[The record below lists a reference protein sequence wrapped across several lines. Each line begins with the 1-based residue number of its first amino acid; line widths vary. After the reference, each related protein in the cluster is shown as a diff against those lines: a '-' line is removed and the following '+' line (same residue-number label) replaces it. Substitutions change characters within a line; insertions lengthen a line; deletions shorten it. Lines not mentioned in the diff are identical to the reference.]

1 MNELEIK
8 KRLEALKTE
17 RSNIEHVWE
26 LVEQFCVPFRGEFF
40 HDETSENSVDW
51 RMRDVYDSTAIMA
64 VQTLASSIHGSL
76 TSPSFQW
83 FDFRFR
89 DDELN
94 TKAEYK
100 KWLQEATRRTY
111 FALQDSNFNLEAN
124 ECYTDLASFGNSIIV
139 EEMEGDELDGN
150 TNIVFNAIPLKEAYF
165 EEDHKGQICNFYRCL
180 SWTSIKLREK
190 FGEENLPDY
199 VKADLD
205 SERAGIKKYDVIFCI
220 YKRKDAKDVDTSRIL
235 SPDARPYG
243 YKYVMAKDCS
253 LLKTGGY
260 YEMPSFIPRWRR
272 NTSSKWGHSPAMAS
286 LPDILTLNELVELT
300 LRSLEKVVDPAIMTT
315 ERGLLSDLD
324 LASGGL
330 TVVRSK
336 DDVWPFE
343 SRARFDVADLQTEKL
358 RSSIR
363 SAFYVD
369 QLELKESPA
378 MTATEVQVRYELMQ
392 RLLGPTLGRLE
403 SDFLSPMLERTF
415 MMLLRAGK
423 LPDLPEGLQNAELD
437 IQYVGPLTSA
447 QKIDQAAK
455 AERWLQNMGGIAQ
468 IDPSVLDIIDIDAI
482 ARGLADTL
490 NIDAKYIR
498 SSEKVNAIRKQ
509 KQQQQQEMM
518 QLEQAKMAGD
528 AGQSMGKAVQLMGGG
543 ENA

>member
-8 KRLEALKTE
+8 KKLEALKTE

-89 DDELN
+89 NDELN

-124 ECYTDLASFGNSIIV
+124 ECYTDIASFGNSVIV

-150 TNIVFNAIPLKEAYF
+150 TNLVFNAIPLKEAYF
-165 EEDHKGQICNFYRCL
+165 EEDHKGKICNFYRCL

-220 YKRKDAKDVDTSRIL
+220 YKRKDAKDVDTSKIL
-235 SPDARPYG
+235 SPEARPYG
-243 YKYVMAKDCS
+243 YKYIMAKDCS
-253 LLKTGGY
+253 LLQTGGY
-260 YEMPSFIPRWRR
+260 YEMPAFIPRWRR

-336 DDVWPFE
+336 EDVWPFE

-509 KQQQQQEMM
+509 RQQQQQEMM

-528 AGQSMGKAVQLMGGG
+528 AGQSVGKAAQLMGGG